1 MCTVGEIAK
10 QLYKEIAVLV
20 EAKKLNK
27 NYVTP
32 LTTLLPVS
40 FARFDFSHHRIKKN
54 SSAFVPVSQ

>member
-27 NYVTP
+27 NDVTP
-32 LTTLLPVS
+32 LTTLLAVS
-40 FARFDFSHHRIKKN
+40 FARFDASN
-54 SSAFVPVSQ
+54 